1 MSSKIFRSSG
11 IYQLKLKFILIV
23 DVLENCEIVIN
34 KMFEISS
41 RGKLDLEEDILAT
54 IKNFNCNYE
63 TR

>member
-1 MSSKIFRSSG
+1 MSSKIFRSSR

-63 TR
+63 T